1 MVSEK
6 SECVLLAENWV
17 KNYFST
23 KDAETYTY
31 HNLEHTLHVEKA
43 SGLLADAMKLSSENT
58 EIVLLA
64 ALFHDTGC
72 WDHELKNHELRSQA
86 HARNFLEKNGAA
98 EATILEV
105 EACILA
111 TRIPQQPQNVLHRIL
126 CDADLSHFSQN
137 DFLAK
142 SMALRKEMENLGMP
156 KKKELDWIKE
166 TLELVKAHEYHTEEA
181 KTAYNTGKL
190 KTILDLENKLVELK
204 KNTTLKL
211 SKKEWKIYKKTLP
224 ERGVETMFRTTS
236 KNHLQLSAI
245 ADNKANI
252 MISVN
257 AIIVSIIITVLVRN
271 LNQQIQFIFPTILL
285 LATNLAT
292 IVFAVL
298 ATRPKVSDGYVTE
311 RNIQEKTSNL
321 LYFGNFHRM
330 ELQDYESGMKKMMED
345 SDFLYSTMI
354 KDIYFLGK
362 VLHKKYALLQKSYNV
377 FMYGLIISAI
387 AFLLALAF

>member
-1 MVSEK
+1 MVPEK
-6 SECVLLAENWV
+6 SELVLLAENWV
-17 KNYFST
+17 ENYFST
-23 KDAETYTY
+23 KDAGTYPY
-31 HNLEHTLHVEKA
+31 HNLEHTMHVMEA
-43 SGLLADAMKLSSENT
+43 SIFLADAIKLSYENT

-64 ALFHDTGC
+64 AMFHDTGC
-72 WDHELKNHELRSQA
+72 WENELKNHEIKSQA
-86 HARNFLEKNGAA
+86 IARTFLEKNEVA
-98 EATILEV
+98 EAIILQV

-111 TRIPQQPQNVLHRIL
+111 TRFPQRPRNVMQRIL
-126 CDADLSHFSQN
+126 CDADLSHFAQN

-142 SMALRKEMENLGMP
+142 SMALRKEMKIFGMP
-156 KKKELDWIKE
+156 KKKELEWIKE
-166 TLELVKAHEYHTEEA
+166 TLELVKSHEYHTLQA
-181 KTAYNTGKL
+181 KTAYNPGKL
-190 KTILDLENKLVELK
+190 KAITDMENKIIELEE
-204 KNTTLKL
+204 NVVPKL
-211 SKKEWKIYKKTLP
+211 SKKEWKLYKKTLP

-257 AIIVSIIITVLVRN
+257 SIIVSIIITVLVRS

-285 LATNLAT
+285 LVTNLAT

-298 ATRPKVSDGYVTE
+298 ATRPKVSDGYITE
-311 RNIQEKTSNL
+311 KEIQEKTSNL

-330 ELQDYESGMKKMMED
+330 ELKDYESGMKKMMEN

-354 KDIYFLGK
+354 RDIYFLGK
-362 VLHKKYALLQKSYNV
+362 VLNKKYILLQRSYNV

-387 AFLLALAF
+387 SFSLALVF